1 MPHHHY
7 RHTVPIRLPPQQ
19 MPVVHKEE
27 VHRLIQ
33 VMLACEI
40 IQPSTSPW
48 ASLFVIVRKKDGSLR
63 FVWTT
68 GNSMQ

>member
-1 MPHHHY
+1 
-7 RHTVPIRLPPQQ
+7 

-33 VMLACEI
+33 DMLAREI

-48 ASLFVIVRKKDGSLR
+48 ASPIVIVRKKDD
-63 FVWTT
+63 FVWTI